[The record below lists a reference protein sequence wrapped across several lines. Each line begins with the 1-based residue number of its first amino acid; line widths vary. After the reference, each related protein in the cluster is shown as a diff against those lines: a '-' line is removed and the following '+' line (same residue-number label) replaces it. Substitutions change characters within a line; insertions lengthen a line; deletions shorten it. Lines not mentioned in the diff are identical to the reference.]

1 MVFISQYISGH
12 YIVHLKHKML
22 HLNQLHLNRV
32 GKKGLFCSLEKAQES
47 EIKLPTLAGSLKKQ
61 ESSRKT
67 SISALLTM
75 FNSGDHNKLWKIFKE
90 TGIPHHLI
98 FLLRNLYAGQEA
110 TVRTGHGTTDW
121 FQRGKEYVKA
131 VYCNPA
137 SLTYIQSTS

>member
-67 SISALLTM
+67 SISPSSTMPKPLTVWM
-75 FNSGDHNKLWKIFKE
+75 TIN
-90 TGIPHHLI
+90 
-98 FLLRNLYAGQEA
+98 Y
-110 TVRTGHGTTDW
+110 
-121 FQRGKEYVKA
+121 GKF
-131 VYCNPA
+131 
-137 SLTYIQSTS
+137 